1 MKVRLLKGIEMIELL
16 IALIIVGAVLYVVS
30 LLPINGTIKQI
41 IYVVAIVLV
50 AIYILRNLGA
60 VGL

>member
-1 MKVRLLKGIEMIELL
+1 MIELL

>member
-1 MKVRLLKGIEMIELL
+1 MIELL

-30 LLPINGTIKQI
+30 LLPINATIKQI
-41 IYVVAIVLV
+41 IYVIALVLV
-50 AIYILRNLGA
+50 AIYLLRNLGS